1 MSCRALVRAGV
12 VLLSCASLAASA
24 WGAPTAAALA
34 VRHGRAIHVTIGG
47 RTEEAFALR
56 GAPGGWKL
64 ELAGTSGG
72 ATSRGATSGGAT
84 GGVLV
89 VRDVTVGAT
98 GPRTFELPL
107 APGAIVLDDGRFR
120 ADHAY
125 RVELRRGTVIV
136 GGALIYLQ
144 PLKQRGPVVFDNR
157 EAAAPGAPP
166 SDELQT
172 SDKGAL

>member
-1 MSCRALVRAGV
+1 MSCRALVGV
-12 VLLSCASLAASA
+12 GVALVSCASLGSSA
-24 WGAPTAAALA
+24 WGAPAAAALT

-47 RTEEAFALR
+47 RSEEAFALR
-56 GAPGGWKL
+56 GAAGGWRL
-64 ELAGTSGG
+64 ELAGASGG
-72 ATSRGATSGGAT
+72 ATI
-84 GGVLV
+84 GVLV
-89 VRDVTVGAT
+89 VRDVTLGAT

-125 RVELRRGTVIV
+125 RVELRRGTVVI
-136 GGALIYLQ
+136 GGTLIYLQ
-144 PLKQRGPVVFDNR
+144 PVKQHGPVVFDDR
-157 EAAAPGAPP
+157 EAVAPAAAS